1 MIGSDDR
8 DTLNQPTVIPK
19 VDNIK
24 EAEDKHN
31 DTLSF
36 ESSAQ
41 SNKTVRGDDEISPGD
56 KTTKSN
62 DGMLFEDL
70 YLRNANYIMRYLD
83 APQPNQIEEASFG
96 GRGISSAIHQ
106 VDQRY
111 MHPEDTLL
119 QTDITSMIKATP
131 LSGYM
136 SP

>member
-1 MIGSDDR
+1 LRIIGSEDR

-36 ESSAQ
+36 ESSVQ
-41 SNKTVRGDDEISPGD
+41 SNKSVKGDDEISPGD

-96 GRGISSAIHQ
+96 GKGNSAIHQ
-106 VDQRY
+106 VD
-111 MHPEDTLL
+111 
-119 QTDITSMIKATP
+119 
-131 LSGYM
+131 
-136 SP
+136 